1 MVNKIQAA
9 DALTLS
15 VEKEAYRLNSSLPKT
30 FVRRFNTQTPDE
42 EMTKY
47 ILDQVYNSSAK
58 QAPLMR
64 LFIISNLGLP
74 DNALTDFVQSPYS
87 ETYSKCSWI
96 TKQIKDSNSLQP
108 LRQTGGVFNSKVMEQ
123 TDRTLMRLGRDKR
136 YIRYVDGGAC
146 DWCKEQVQVFEI
158 TGVFARHDNCRC
170 LRLNIGV

>member
-30 FVRRFNTQTPDE
+30 FIRRFNTQTPDG
-42 EMTKY
+42 EMTRY

-64 LFIISNLGLP
+64 KYILTNLELP
-74 DNALTDFVQSPYS
+74 DHALTDFVQIPTS

-108 LRQTGGVFNSKVMEQ
+108 LRQAGGVFNSKVMDQ
-123 TDRTLMRLGRDKR
+123 TDRTLIRLKPYNR
-136 YIRYVDGGAC
+136 YIRYTDGGAC

>member
-15 VEKEAYRLNSSLPKT
+15 VEREAYRLNSSLPKT

-42 EMTKY
+42 EMTRY
-47 ILDQVYNSSAK
+47 ILDQVNNSSAK

-64 LFIISNLGLP
+64 QFILSNLDLP
-74 DNALTDFVQSPYS
+74 DHTLTDFVQIPAS

-96 TKQIKDSNSLQP
+96 TKQIKDNNNLQP

-123 TDRTLMRLGRDKR
+123 TDRTLIRLKPYNR
-136 YIRYVDGGAC
+136 YIRYTDGGAC

>member
-15 VEKEAYRLNSSLPKT
+15 VEREAYRLNSSLPKA
-30 FVRRFNTQTPDE
+30 FIRNFNTQTPDQ
-42 EMTKY
+42 EMTRY
-47 ILDQVYNSSAK
+47 ILDRVNESSAK

-64 LFIISNLGLP
+64 KYILTNLELP
-74 DNALTDFVQSPYS
+74 DDAITDFVQIPAS

-96 TKQIKDSNSLQP
+96 TKQIRDNNNLQA
-108 LRQTGGVFNSKVMEQ
+108 LRQAGGVFNSKVMEQ
-123 TDRTLMRLGRDKR
+123 TDRTLIRLNPYKR

-146 DWCKEQVQVFEI
+146 DWCRDQVQVFEM
-158 TGVFARHDNCRC
+158 TGIFARHDNCRC